1 MPEVFVIEPRKIG
14 QTAKKRVCAYA
25 RVSTEEESQINSYEV
40 QISYYKDLI
49 LKKPEWVFVEI
60 YSDKVISGT
69 SAQKRPGF
77 QQMISDCQAGEIDII
92 LVKSV
97 SRFARNIEECLFYIR
112 ELKKLHVNVIF
123 EKEAI
128 NTKDLDDELLL
139 TFFGSLSEEESRSIS
154 RNIRWSFQRRMEQGL
169 FITAC
174 APYGYSLSSG
184 TLIVNEQEKPV
195 VQWIYDR
202 YLNGWSCQQI
212 ADTLNYFSVSKN
224 KNNGIWTESGIYYML
239 SNEKYIGDALLQKTF
254 TTNTLPYKR
263 ALNQGELG
271 QFYVENSQEAI
282 LEKETAEKA
291 KRLLKSRKRAEQ
303 VERQK
308 RLLSD
313 KVYCGECGTK
323 MRYKTRGETVY
334 WVCQLHVKEKDAC
347 SIKEI
352 NENVIYEAFMR
363 MYHKLKI
370 NYKKVLVPAQQQME
384 LLYHNDELHTGK
396 IETDKKIMQIQK
408 QIQVLNRLQSQ
419 RHFESAVFMEKIRE
433 LTEQL
438 KTVQKTDARKFQ
450 ENKVLN
456 KIRTLMISIEKG
468 PERMES
474 ISEPIFQKIVEKIVI
489 TEEQTIVF
497 YLMAGFQFEERM
509 VLEECTV

>member
-25 RVSTEEESQINSYEV
+25 RVSTEEESQMNSYEF
-40 QISYYKDLI
+40 QISYYREKIMKNPDWI
-49 LKKPEWVFVEI
+49 LVDI
-60 YSDKVISGT
+60 YSDQGITGT
-69 SAQKRPGF
+69 SAAKRPGF

-154 RNIRWSFQRRMEQGL
+154 RNIRWSFQRRMEQGQ